1 MEIIVEVTS
10 ERKTK
15 GGRNPHDE
23 VIEVNARRLLDWRK
37 SGKGVRLGDNHY
49 VGDKKIIVR
58 EFVVELQD
66 YSDQDVT
73 DYKKILEDNEV
84 RGI

>member
-1 MEIIVEVTS
+1 MTEILVQTTSEDGEVVEV
-10 ERKTK
+10 
-15 GGRNPHDE
+15 H
-23 VIEVNARRLLDWRK
+23 ARRLLDWRK
-37 SGKGVRLGDNHY
+37 STDKVRLVDNHY
-49 VGDKKIIVR
+49 VGEKKIVVR
-58 EFVVELQD
+58 EFVIELED